1 MAALAGLGWVT
12 ALSLRAGEEGGDEGV
27 WGASVLHPAPDIQEE
42 MGWEI
47 QGFMA
52 ELHPQIASTIN
63 TWSRVGLAPH
73 LNGEGSRWRG
83 TTV

>member
-52 ELHPQIASTIN
+52 ELHS
-63 TWSRVGLAPH
+63 
-73 LNGEGSRWRG
+73 
-83 TTV
+83 